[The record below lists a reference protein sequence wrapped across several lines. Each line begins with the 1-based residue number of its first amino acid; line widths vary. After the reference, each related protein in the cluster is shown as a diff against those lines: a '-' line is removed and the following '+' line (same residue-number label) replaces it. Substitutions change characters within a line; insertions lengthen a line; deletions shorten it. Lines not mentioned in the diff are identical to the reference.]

1 MNSYILGICN
11 RYLFRHEAE
20 QNKDASDGVSKSFF
34 KAPTERPRMKTLVLF
49 PLCSVF
55 APPSDFSAS

>member
-1 MNSYILGICN
+1 MNSYILASFDRID
-11 RYLFRHEAE
+11 YEAE
-20 QNKDASDGVSKSFF
+20 QNKDASDGVPKSFF
-34 KAPTERPRMKTLVLF
+34 KAPTKRPRMKTLVLF